1 MTAAPEG
8 AAAVGAVGAVLRAW
22 AETKVV
28 VRAAAQ
34 VVVKMEAV
42 ALQDAVVLVASSVAE
57 VRGE

>member
-8 AAAVGAVGAVLRAW
+8 AAAVVAVGAVLKAW
-22 AETKVV
+22 AETEVV

-42 ALQDAVVLVASSVAE
+42 
-57 VRGE
+57 VR